1 MDGGEGEKSHAPL
14 FLKED
19 LLINPRNMHTRAS
32 HARGDSERD
41 VRGRCGLVSGA
52 AAGHVPASGGR
63 MPGVPSARVVKN
75 KARRC
80 TRWDLGTVRDGG
92 ETREM
97 RRSQSREEPSRK
109 RRRHRL
115 WSERSPC
122 PGGPACGFVLPWEMA
137 RGSGS
142 SNR

>member
-1 MDGGEGEKSHAPL
+1 
-14 FLKED
+14 
-19 LLINPRNMHTRAS
+19 
-32 HARGDSERD
+32 
-41 VRGRCGLVSGA
+41 
-52 AAGHVPASGGR
+52 

-109 RRRHRL
+109 R
-115 WSERSPC
+115 
-122 PGGPACGFVLPWEMA
+122 
-137 RGSGS
+137 
-142 SNR
+142 